1 MTDPH
6 APAGAHEPGC
16 ALEPTGFWVRARVQ
30 HARRHMDGLLLTLEP
45 LDTHRPGKLA
55 AVLSRDFIHQ
65 CEAASGVVL
74 DLDHLVGEH
83 TLLLTLIVDPLLGL
97 SGRIIGL
104 DRGCFLKAWAEQ
116 DAGVQ
121 AALEANRLWG
131 RQRGLPAPRKLRRV
145 VLIEPD
151 DGAPQRLGDEL
162 ARWFDQGILEL
173 IRLPVAYEEP
183 GSVAAL
189 HEAFGMAYDQFE
201 WGTLDAVIVEPGP
214 GFAFRALS
222 DESLM
227 RRIAV
232 LPVPVLYRRAGV
244 PTLLDGMAYR
254 ALDTAEEIL
263 RILNEVLRGEL
274 RTGGLSRLQAIAR
287 EIGPVPAADPKLT
300 DQGPASQGPLFD

>member
-6 APAGAHEPGC
+6 APSGANEPGY
-16 ALEPTGFWVRARVQ
+16 AVEPTGLWVRARIQ
-30 HARRHMDGLLLTLEP
+30 QARRHMDGLLLTLEP
-45 LDTHRPGKLA
+45 LDPHRPGKLA
-55 AVLSRDFIHQ
+55 AVLSRDFIQQ

-83 TLLLTLIVDPLLGL
+83 TLLLTLVVDPLLGL

-104 DRGCFLKAWAEQ
+104 DRGCFLKAWTEQ
-116 DAGVQ
+116 DGSVQ
-121 AALEANRLWG
+121 AALDAHGLWG
-131 RQRGLPAPRKLRRV
+131 RQRGLPAPKKLRRV

-151 DGAPQRLGDEL
+151 DGAPHPLADEL
-162 ARWFDQGILEL
+162 ARWFDRGILEL
-173 IRLPVAYEEP
+173 IRLPVAYEEL

-189 HEAFGMAYDQFE
+189 HEAFGTAYDQWE

-232 LPVPVLYRRAGV
+232 LPVPVLYRRAGA
-244 PTLLDGMAYR
+244 PTLLDGMAFR
-254 ALDTAEEIL
+254 VLDSAEEIL
-263 RILNEVLRGEL
+263 AVLTQVLRGEL
-274 RTGGLSRLQAIAR
+274 RTGGLSRLQAIAC
-287 EIGPVPAADPKLT
+287 EIGPVLAADPGLT
-300 DQGPASQGPLFD
+300 DPGPASQGPLFD